1 MPQPKQGPDHETWGH
16 VEQLVGV
23 IIDKTPRL
31 QLEPAPSKPARRKRD
46 LGARLRSILVGRF
59 QAHGLPARE
68 AEIQADL
75 CLGLSGEGELFAPA
89 RSRCKVVAIR

>member
-1 MPQPKQGPDHETWGH
+1 MLQTEQRPDQETTWSD
-16 VEQLVGV
+16 VEQLVAV
-23 IIDKTPRL
+23 IDRTRRL
-31 QLEPAPSKPARRKRD
+31 HLEPVPRQPARRKRD

-68 AEIQADL
+68 AELQADL
-75 CLGLSGEGELFAPA
+75 CLGLSGEGALFAPA